1 MEPKILT
8 KVAARR
14 TARHDRNYQWLT
26 LEQIAEHDPLY
37 ICWWDKHGRFKNKEV
52 PADTRVC
59 GLISANTILS
69 WLNAHPDWIVIGEW
83 DDERYAAPVWI
94 TGAGREAL
102 ENRHLYDMEPVAGGM
117 IEPGWLC
124 TPLEPG
130 DPRLHPT
137 EDQLQN
143 EMRGDT

>member
-1 MEPKILT
+1 MEPKTLT
-8 KVAARR
+8 KIAARR

-26 LEQIAEHDPLY
+26 LEQIAEHNPLY
-37 ICWWDKHGRFKNKEV
+37 ICWWNKNRRLDESKA
-52 PADTRVC
+52 PPDLKVC
-59 GLISANTILS
+59 GLISGNIILS
-69 WLNAHPDWIVIGEW
+69 WLNAHPDWTAIGEW
-83 DDERYAAPVWI
+83 DQDRYAAPVRI
-94 TGAGREAL
+94 TDAGRDAL
-102 ENRHLYDMEPVAGGM
+102 ANRHLYDMEPVAGGM